1 MISIHAPHE
10 GERHRNWMTSSR
22 RIGFQSTLPTRGS
35 DVAAKRVS
43 LSISGFQSTL
53 PTRGSDVHG
62 LRNSAGR
69 RHFNPRSPRG
79 GATVDINDLAARIS
93 FQSTL
98 PTRGSNAELLL
109 HRRRGRG
116 ISIHAPHEGEQQPM
130 REQRRKPKNFNPRS
144 PRGGATIW
152 YKMWCII
159 SVDISIHAPHEGEQ
173 LMAKSTIRANIQFQS
188 TLPTRGSN
196 DYRGGLDRPLIIFQ
210 STLPT
215 RGSNGQG
222 IKYPYA
228 GLIDFNPRSP
238 RGGATSKGDKPEGS

>member
-196 DYRGGLDRPLIIFQ
+196 
-210 STLPT
+210 
-215 RGSNGQG
+215 GQG